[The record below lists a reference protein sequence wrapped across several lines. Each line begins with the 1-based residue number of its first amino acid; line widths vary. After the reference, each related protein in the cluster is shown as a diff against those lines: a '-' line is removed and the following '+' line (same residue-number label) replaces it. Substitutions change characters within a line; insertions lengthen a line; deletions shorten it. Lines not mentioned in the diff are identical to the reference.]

1 MVETENGS
9 WLRRNRRHIR
19 PTTEPELGRVS
30 EAQVREEPGQS
41 EVSMRQTNNEQEQ
54 KNTATD
60 AGYRTRSGRVIRK
73 PERYGQ

>member
-1 MVETENGS
+1 MDNSLNLAKAIDIGRTHEATLLHVK
-9 WLRRNRRHIR
+9 
-19 PTTEPELGRVS
+19 EL
-30 EAQVREEPGQS
+30 AQVQREEASIRG
-41 EVSMRQTNNEQEQ
+41 VTCQTNNEQEQ